1 MPQTPVQ
8 TPSGEVVTIQ
18 HPEGATEEQILEFAL
33 QQYTPSEPEPYLDQ
47 VTRRYSEAD
56 FAGTVGEF
64 QPEFQR
70 RLATQ
75 AMQIPGVPGSGEIG
89 VSDVAATAVS
99 QAART
104 AGAVTVEAIMPLVP
118 NSVREWFSEKL
129 TAAGESV
136 ESFLATDLG
145 KEAMLAA
152 SNGYDAWQNFSNNN
166 RAFVAQLG
174 ENLGTGADL
183 LTLFSPR
190 PDLSKIDIKFE
201 NHVRSAR
208 AAGIR
213 SSQTKERM
221 AIQNMLEPE
230 TLDASAKER
239 KNMVGTFI
247 WEPNDFEEA
256 MINVVDGIPGI
267 KHYGP
272 VRQNFRIMQDH
283 IEDQATVLERYI
295 KGQNKNIV
303 PEDLLGEFSSAL
315 DTFMNSDV
323 YQLASKQA
331 QKQFIAFTD
340 LALKVIKEEG
350 TDLNG
355 LLRARRR
362 FDKAAHAA
370 GAPLDGD
377 VATYQAQ
384 AARLVRGV
392 MNDYLKRNT
401 KGDEVHHLL
410 DQQHRTLSALDNLV
424 NKRNR
429 EGKNAIERALGIV
442 RQQTGV
448 SMSRTAVGVLATAS
462 AVVQPAIAATV
473 GAAVGLGLIGRT
485 IKRHGKSA
493 TLKAYAELLS
503 GINKTIKTVNNPTT
517 LEALELDRL
526 IIIDLMNE
534 VRNYEES
541 EDNG

>member
-1 MPQTPVQ
+1 MPQTQVR
-8 TPSGEVVTIQ
+8 TPSGEVVTVR

-33 QQYTPSEPEPYLDQ
+33 EQYTPPSPEPYADQ

-75 AMQIPGVPGSGEIG
+75 AMQIPGVPGSGQIG

-104 AGAVTVEAIMPLVP
+104 AGAVTVEAIAPLIP

-129 TAAGESV
+129 AAVGESV

-166 RAFVAQLG
+166 RAFVNQLG

-190 PDLSKIDIKFE
+190 PDLSKLDDKFE
-201 NHVRSAR
+201 SHVRSAR

-213 SSQTKERM
+213 SRQTKERM

-239 KNMVGTFI
+239 KNVFGTFI
-247 WEPNDFEEA
+247 WEPNEFEDA
-256 MINVVDGIPGI
+256 MIDVVDGIPGI

-272 VRQNFRIMQDH
+272 IRQNFRIMQDH
-283 IEDQATVLERYI
+283 VDSEAKVLERYI
-295 KGQNKNIV
+295 KSQNKKIV
-303 PEDLLGEFSSAL
+303 PEDLLGEFSSSL

-340 LALKVIKEEG
+340 LALKIIKEEG

-362 FDKAAHAA
+362 FDRAAHAA
-370 GAPLDGD
+370 GTPLDGD

-410 DQQHRTLSALDNLV
+410 DQQYRTLSALDNLV

-448 SMSRTAVGVLATAS
+448 SMSRTAIGILATAS

-473 GAAVGLGLIGRT
+473 GGAVGLGLIGRT

-503 GINKTIKTVNNPTT
+503 GLNKAIKTVNNPTT

-526 IIIDLMNE
+526 IVIDMMNE
-534 VRNYEES
+534 IRNYEES
-541 EDNG
+541 KDNG

>member
-1 MPQTPVQ
+1 MPQTQVR
-8 TPSGEVVTIQ
+8 TPSGEVVTVR

-33 QQYTPSEPEPYLDQ
+33 EQYTPPSPEPYADQ

-56 FAGTVGEF
+56 FAGTIGEF

-70 RLATQ
+70 RMATQ
-75 AMQIPGVPGSGEIG
+75 AMQIPGVPGSGQIG

-104 AGAVTVEAIMPLVP
+104 AGAVTVEAITPLIP
-118 NSVREWFSEKL
+118 NSVREWFSDKL
-129 TAAGESV
+129 AAVGESV

-166 RAFVAQLG
+166 RAFVSQLG

-190 PDLSKIDIKFE
+190 PDLSKLDDKFE
-201 NHVRSAR
+201 SHVRSAR
-208 AAGIR
+208 AVGIKSR
-213 SSQTKERM
+213 QTKERM

-239 KNMVGTFI
+239 KNMLGTFV
-247 WEPNDFEEA
+247 WEPNEFEDA
-256 MINVVDGIPGI
+256 MIDVVDGIPKI

-272 VRQNFRIMQDH
+272 IRENFRIMQDH
-283 IEDQATVLERYI
+283 VDSEAKVLERYI
-295 KGQNKNIV
+295 KSQNKKIV
-303 PEDLLGEFSSAL
+303 PEDLLGEFSSSL
-315 DTFMNSDV
+315 DTFMDSDV

-331 QKQFIAFTD
+331 QKQFINFTD
-340 LALKVIKEEG
+340 LALKIIREEG

-370 GAPLDGD
+370 GTPLDGD

-448 SMSRTAVGVLATAS
+448 SMSRTALGIIATAS

-473 GAAVGLGLIGRT
+473 GGAVGLGLIGRT
-485 IKRHGKSA
+485 IKRHGVSA
-493 TLKAYAELLS
+493 TAKAYAELLS
-503 GINKTIKTVNNPTT
+503 GINKAIKTVNNPTT

-526 IIIDLMNE
+526 IVIDMMNE
-534 VRNYEES
+534 IRNYEES
-541 EDNG
+541 KDNG

>member
-129 TAAGESV
+129 SAVGQSF

-239 KNMVGTFI
+239 KNMVGTFL

-256 MINVVDGIPGI
+256 MISVVDGIPGI

-272 VRQNFRIMQDH
+272 IRQNFRIMQDH

-295 KGQNKNIV
+295 KGQNKSIV
-303 PEDLLGEFSSAL
+303 PKDLLGEFSSAL

-370 GAPLDGD
+370 
-377 VATYQAQ
+377 
-384 AARLVRGV
+384 GV

-534 VRNYEES
+534 IRNYEES